1 MKRININYYWRLFA
15 TLLSFTLFGIGGL
28 ILSVTVF
35 PLLYILPI
43 NKASKVII
51 ARYIARTSFRF
62 FIGFMKYF
70 GVLTY
75 DINNAER
82 LKSQKGL
89 FIVANHPTLIDVVFL
104 VSIANIPNC
113 VVKRGVWRNPCMYFV
128 VSSAGFIENNG
139 DPELMIDRCQTALKS
154 GDGLIL
160 FPEGTR
166 TDPDSDIRM
175 KRGVAHIA
183 LHAQKNL
190 TPVTITCE
198 PITLTR
204 KHRWYH
210 IPLEKPP
217 HFCINVES
225 DIHIQPYLD
234 NNVDHAHNAR
244 ALTHSLRQAFKV

>member
-1 MKRININYYWRLFA
+1 MTLTKLNYCWRLFA
-15 TLLSFTLFGIGGL
+15 TLMSFTLFGVGGL
-28 ILSVTVF
+28 ILSITVF

-43 NKASKVII
+43 NKERKVSI
-51 ARYIARTSFRF
+51 ARHIVRTSFRF
-62 FIGFMKYF
+62 FIGFMRFF

-82 LKSQKGL
+82 LKSEKGL

-104 VSIANIPNC
+104 VSISKTPNC
-113 VVKRGVWRNPCMYFV
+113 VVKQGVWKNPCMYCI

-139 DPELMIDRCQTALKS
+139 DPELMVERCQKTLKA

-166 TDPDSDIRM
+166 TDPDSDIHM

-183 LHAQKNL
+183 LHAEKDL
-190 TPVTITCE
+190 TPVTITCD
-198 PITLTR
+198 PITLTK

-217 HFCINVES
+217 HFCINVEN
-225 DIHIQPYLD
+225 DIPIERFL
-234 NNVDHAHNAR
+234 NNNKDHAHNTR
-244 ALTHSLRQAFKV
+244 ALTKTLRQAFKV